1 MSIAEQITKL
11 QTARNII
18 REKLASLGLV
28 DSVAKLEACAA
39 AINEI
44 KDNGAVTATVK
55 EGESFTIPAGYHN
68 GSGSVAAVAGGGNYK
83 LQSKSVTPTKSPQSI
98 VPDSGFYGLSS
109 VNVGVIPAEFQ
120 DVSSVTAGASDV
132 VAGKIFVDSTGA
144 VTPGT
149 MPDNGDVEGFIDG
162 LTVMEYTIPKGK
174 HSGNGVVRLTNDIEE
189 ALAAI

>member
-1 MSIAEQITKL
+1 MSIAEQITKI
-11 QTARNII
+11 QSARNTI

-55 EGESFTIPAGYHN
+55 EGESYTIPAGYHN
-68 GSGSVAAVAGGGNYK
+68 GSGSVAGISGGGNYN

-109 VNVGVIPAEFQ
+109 VNVGVIPAEYQ
-120 DVSSVTAGASDV
+120 DVSDVTAGASDV
-132 VAGKIFVDSTGA
+132 RAGKIIVDSTGA
-144 VTPGT
+144 VVPGT
-149 MPDNGDVEGFIDG
+149 MPDHGNIDATFDG
-162 LTVMEYTIPKGK
+162 LTVTAYTIPAGI
-174 HSGNGVVRLTNDIEE
+174 HGGGGTVHLTNDIEE

>member
-1 MSIAEQITKL
+1 MSIAEQITKI

-109 VNVGVIPAEFQ
+109 VNVEVIPAEFQ
-120 DVSSVTAGASDV
+120 DVSSVTAAAEDV
-132 VAGKIFVDSTGA
+132 VSGKIIVDKTGA
-144 VTPGT
+144 IVPGT
-149 MPDNGDVEGFIDG
+149 MPNNGDVEGLIDG

>member
-1 MSIAEQITKL
+1 MSIAEQITKI

-55 EGESFTIPAGYHN
+55 EGESFTIPASYHN

-98 VPDSGFYGLSS
+98 VPDSGC
-109 VNVGVIPAEFQ
+109 
-120 DVSSVTAGASDV
+120 
-132 VAGKIFVDSTGA
+132 
-144 VTPGT
+144 
-149 MPDNGDVEGFIDG
+149 
-162 LTVMEYTIPKGK
+162 
-174 HSGNGVVRLTNDIEE
+174 
-189 ALAAI
+189 

>member
-109 VNVGVIPAEFQ
+109 VNVEVIPAEFQ
-120 DVSSVTAGASDV
+120 DVSSVTAAAEDV
-132 VAGKIFVDSTGA
+132 VSGKIIVDKTGA
-144 VTPGT
+144 IVPGT
-149 MPDNGDVEGFIDG
+149 MPNNGDVEGLIDG